1 MYKNK
6 RKITKLKYKYILMS
20 SASELVIEF
29 AKSTQNGCMYLG
41 IIFIFIFAFMMT
53 PLNSFF
59 ITSVIGKMIIVILLM
74 YILWYNT
81 HQTNKFS
88 KQFNVNIFNGEEWNQ
103 IKTNVLC
110 SYIFSG
116 FLLVLALSVIR
127 KLF

>member
-1 MYKNK
+1 
-6 RKITKLKYKYILMS
+6 
-20 SASELVIEF
+20 
-29 AKSTQNGCMYLG
+29 
-41 IIFIFIFAFMMT
+41 MMT